1 MQAIAVTEIS
11 RNMVST
17 KKTIKVQAPVDE
29 RETFVSLQKSFAD
42 SEQSAQEKLHTLFQL
57 QATDI
62 EIDKLVQLRG
72 ELPDEVAQMQDEIES
87 LKSKQARF
95 SQLIDGYRQTIET
108 SKQSIEDI
116 DAEVEKYKAQ
126 IGNVSNSR
134 EYDSINKEIENLGLE
149 REIAEKNIVESR
161 SAIAD
166 RQYDIERIGDRIIIR
181 EGDLAA
187 KQEELSGIVESTA
200 KQEESLR
207 VRRESFISMLD
218 DRTVRAYERIRE
230 SSHNHLA
237 VVTLFPHF
245 EDGTY
250 GDSCGGCFHTITPQ
264 RVIEVAS
271 GRKLVICEHCGR
283 IIVSPE
289 I

>member
-187 KQEELSGIVESTA
+187 KQEELSGIVESTS